1 MVDIDKR
8 ITLKS
13 ITGDLLMSD
22 SFERIAKMVALLMI
36 RLEYLKKKSVTG
48 DFFESCLFVNIH
60 SDQRITVKMLH
71 W

>member
-1 MVDIDKR
+1 MVDNDKR

-13 ITGDLLMSD
+13 ITGDLFRSD
-22 SFERIAKMVALLMI
+22 SFERVAKMVALLMI
-36 RLEYLKKKSVTG
+36 RLEHLKSVTG